1 MRRERLSVLAVV
13 ALILSLGIGFAAIQ
27 TTLTINGHTRI
38 SGNNW
43 DIHFENVQETD
54 GSVEGQVT
62 FLDGEGNATENTSGV
77 SLEFAAN
84 LSAPGDFY
92 EFTVDIKNAGTID
105 AAIYQVESTN
115 FAEIVDSSGKA
126 VSDYL
131 DYKIY
136 YVEDADTGYNG
147 TFPAITNTLFNKDK
161 AYNTRK
167 LKVRVKYKDGVLDD
181 GTTDPNYDPT
191 TSLPTVDSI
200 QTTDETTGDPV
211 DNRIKTR
218 LTLYYT
224 QLGYECKLGEC
235 PEQTTTTHAPV
246 TPEP

>member
-1 MRRERLSVLAVV
+1 MRKKRLSVLAVV
-13 ALILSLGIGFAAIQ
+13 ALILSLGIGFAALQ
-27 TTLTINGHTRI
+27 STLTINGHTKI

-43 DIHFENVQETD
+43 DIHFENVVPKQ
-54 GSVEGQVT
+54 GSVNGQVT
-62 FLDGEGNATENTSGV
+62 FLDGDGNATENTSGV
-77 SLEFAAN
+77 SLEFTAD
-84 LSAPGDFY
+84 LKAPGEFY

-105 AAIYQVESTN
+105 AAIYQVEATDFSQIKDT
-115 FAEIVDSSGKA
+115 SGKS

-131 DYKIY
+131 DYQIY

-181 GTTDPNYDPT
+181 GTTDPNFNME
-191 TSLPTVDSI
+191 TSLPSVDSV
-200 QTTDETTGDPV
+200 QTTNDETGETV
-211 DNRIKTR
+211 DNRIQTR

>member
-1 MRRERLSVLAVV
+1 MRRRRLSVLAIV
-13 ALILSLGIGFAAIQ
+13 ALILSLGIGFAAFQ
-27 TTLTINGHTRI
+27 ATLTINGHTKI

-43 DIHFENVQETD
+43 DIHFENVQKTA
-54 GSVEGQVT
+54 GSVEGDVT
-62 FLDGEGNATENTSGV
+62 FLDGDGQATENSSGV
-77 SLEFAAN
+77 SLEFDAN
-84 LSAPGDFY
+84 LQAPGDVF

-105 AAIYQVESTN
+105 AAIYQVEATN
-115 FAEIVDSSGKA
+115 FATIRDASDKL

-131 DYKIY
+131 DYQIY

-167 LKVRVKYKDGVLDD
+167 LKVRVRYKDGKLDD
-181 GTTDPNYDPT
+181 GTDDPNFDET

-200 QTTDETTGDPV
+200 QTVDETTGDTV
-211 DNRIKTR
+211 DNRIQTR